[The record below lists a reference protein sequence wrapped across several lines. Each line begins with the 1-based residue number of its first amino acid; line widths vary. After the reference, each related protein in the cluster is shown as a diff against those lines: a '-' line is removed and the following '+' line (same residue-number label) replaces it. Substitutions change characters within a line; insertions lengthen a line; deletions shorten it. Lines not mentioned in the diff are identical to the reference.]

1 MTATRV
7 VTEKTDKMKKD
18 FTILIVDDDE
28 DDKELFIESAKEVD
42 ENITCITATD
52 GQEALRFL
60 KDENNPLPD
69 YIFLDL
75 RMPRINGKQCLEE
88 IRKDKRLRQTRVFI
102 YTTSIDPREAIELK
116 QNGAV
121 HFISKPDNPTEIY
134 YILSVVLNE
143 KWDQLESISEG

>member
-1 MTATRV
+1 
-7 VTEKTDKMKKD
+7 MKKD
-18 FTILIVDDDE
+18 FTILIADDDE
-28 DDKELFIESAKEVD
+28 DDKKLFIESAKEVD
-42 ENITCITATD
+42 GDITCLTATD

-60 KDENNPLPD
+60 KDENNPLPE